1 MESHSMLI
9 SPDAQYRQELR
20 LIMSESEI
28 DELHLYLAEIELNY
42 PGMPKVAKDLRMELW
57 YMLIELR
64 EFNAY
69 LKAGGKP

>member
-1 MESHSMLI
+1 MEAHSILI
-9 SPDAQYRQELR
+9 SPDAQYGQALTII
-20 LIMSESEI
+20 LTESEL

-57 YMLIELR
+57 YMLLELH

-69 LKAGGKP
+69 LKAGDEQ

>member
-1 MESHSMLI
+1 MLI

-28 DELHLYLAEIELNY
+28 EELHLYLAEIELNY

-57 YMLIELR
+57 YMLVELR

-69 LKAGGKP
+69 LKEGGKL

>member
-1 MESHSMLI
+1 MLI

-20 LIMSESEI
+20 LILSESEI
-28 DELHLYLAEIELNY
+28 DEMHLYLAEIELNY

-57 YMLIELR
+57 YMLVELR

-69 LKAGGKP
+69 QKQEDKP